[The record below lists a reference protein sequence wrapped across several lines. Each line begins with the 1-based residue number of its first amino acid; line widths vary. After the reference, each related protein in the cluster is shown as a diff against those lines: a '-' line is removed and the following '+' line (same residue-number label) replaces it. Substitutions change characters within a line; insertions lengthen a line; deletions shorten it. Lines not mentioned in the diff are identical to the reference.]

1 MACIFFSGTSYRE
14 TSDVLNV
21 QKSLPGLRNDQE
33 VLARWSDD
41 GWYYRGCI
49 VGKVDDQRFIV
60 ADSTGYLEEISRE
73 DILTDN
79 EHKFDAIQV

>member
-1 MACIFFSGTSYRE
+1 MLRAER
-14 TSDVLNV
+14 
-21 QKSLPGLRNDQE
+21 SLPGLRQDQE

-49 VGKVDDQRFIV
+49 VAKVDEQKFIV
-60 ADSTGYLEEISRE
+60 LDATGYLEEITRE

-79 EHKFDAIQV
+79 EHKFDAIQVKDFCEVVGKLMPF